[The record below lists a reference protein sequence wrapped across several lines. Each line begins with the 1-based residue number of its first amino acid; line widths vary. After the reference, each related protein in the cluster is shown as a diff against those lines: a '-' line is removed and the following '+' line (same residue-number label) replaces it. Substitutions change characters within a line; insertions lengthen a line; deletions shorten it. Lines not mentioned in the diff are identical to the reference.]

1 MLLPRKRKA
10 GRKRMDK
17 GITIQDVFERFLP
30 EFAEV
35 NNFSSRQYQV
45 VNCITKC
52 RTAEMGAHVTECEK
66 CQNIK
71 IHYNS
76 CKNRHCPMC
85 QQGIEVD
92 EWIDKQQEN
101 VLDTPYFHVVF
112 TIPDELN
119 PLVYS
124 NQQVLYDALYH
135 AAHKTLTE
143 LSADKKYLGAKL
155 GYICVLHTW
164 GSRMNYHPHLHT
176 IVLGGGLD
184 ENNKWKDKDGKL
196 FFPYQVLS
204 AVFKRYYLDEV
215 KDLREKNK
223 LEYHGS
229 SEIYKNHYEFK
240 ELLNKVYT
248 KDWIVHIKPAFNGAQ
263 SVINY
268 LGRYTH
274 RIAISN
280 NRIIRIEGD
289 DVVYKAKDYA
299 GDGKLKETSVKG
311 SEFIRMFLMHVLP
324 RGFVRIRHYGLISCR
339 CKKDKM
345 TLCRNILGCKQYLSQ
360 LRGRNVVDKI
370 KILYNR
376 DICKCD
382 KCGGHMI
389 MYKVSGRYMLC

>member
-1 MLLPRKRKA
+1 M
-10 GRKRMDK
+10 
-17 GITIQDVFERFLP
+17 
-30 EFAEV
+30 
-35 NNFSSRQYQV
+35 
-45 VNCITKC
+45 
-52 RTAEMGAHVTECEK
+52 
-66 CQNIK
+66 
-71 IHYNS
+71 
-76 CKNRHCPMC
+76 
-85 QQGIEVD
+85 
-92 EWIDKQQEN
+92 
-101 VLDTPYFHVVF
+101 
-112 TIPDELN
+112 
-119 PLVYS
+119 YS

-215 KDLREKNK
+215 KELRGKNK

-229 SEIYKNHYEFK
+229 SEIYRNHYEFK
-240 ELLNKVYT
+240 ELLNKVYE

-311 SEFIRMFLMHVLP
+311 TEFIRTFLMHVLP

-345 TLCRNILGCKQYLSQ
+345 TLCRNILGCKQYLSE
-360 LRGRNVVDKI
+360 LRGKTVVEKI
-370 KILYNR
+370 KILYDR

-389 MYKVSGRYMLC
+389 MYKVRGLYMLC